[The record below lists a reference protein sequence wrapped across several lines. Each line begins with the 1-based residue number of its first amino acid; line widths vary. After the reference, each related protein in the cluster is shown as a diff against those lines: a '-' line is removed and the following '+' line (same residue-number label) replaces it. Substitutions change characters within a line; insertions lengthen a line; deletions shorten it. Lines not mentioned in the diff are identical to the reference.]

1 MTTTLRYKFRAETIS
16 TLVAN
21 DIYFKTKQ
29 EFPLSTSV
37 LGELALDTF
46 RYPSKGGLY
55 WSTPDLCFP
64 DLGVMAL
71 LRPTLQKPTEA
82 SKRLLEDDIFVLQ
95 ETVKATVGYQFPFII
110 VEDEEY
116 TVKMGDSGIANFIVF
131 TELMEVL
138 MELSN

>member
-1 MTTTLRYKFRAETIS
+1 MTTLRYKFRADVLVTIR
-16 TLVAN
+16 AN
-21 DIYFKTKQ
+21 GIYYKTRQ

-64 DLGVMAL
+64 SLGVMAL

-82 SKRLLEDDIFVLQ
+82 SKRLLEDDILVLQ

-116 TVKMGDSGIANFIVF
+116 LAKMGDSGVANFIVF

>member
-1 MTTTLRYKFRAETIS
+1 
-16 TLVAN
+16 
-21 DIYFKTKQ
+21 
-29 EFPLSTSV
+29 
-37 LGELALDTF
+37 
-46 RYPSKGGLY
+46 
-55 WSTPDLCFP
+55 
-64 DLGVMAL
+64 MAL

-82 SKRLLEDDIFVLQ
+82 SKRLLEDDILVLQ

-116 TVKMGDSGIANFIVF
+116 LAKMGDSGVANFIVF